1 LLKLQ
6 KIVAGTDSG
15 CRRRVLRDPAQP
27 QAEPGVMLAKT
38 AAAGVGRADFEK
50 LSVREIA
57 I

>member
-1 LLKLQ
+1 VTLHSRKPNQ
-6 KIVAGTDSG
+6 V
-15 CRRRVLRDPAQP
+15 
-27 QAEPGVMLAKT
+27 VMLAKT